1 MICRCPQR
9 KDMGKVQFLQHGILW
24 YQHVSS
30 FETTSIHQCQEST
43 MQINEAI
50 GCFFSAKAAKADP
63 GSFLIFLGAWNG
75 IGLSFRLAVR
85 MMCQKAFAQSCLAGF
100 GSSIVQNL
108 HPSCSSLVPL
118 TSRHAVRDAR
128 CFQCVQV
135 HGPETNVRHADPTCV
150 DHHHAERS
158 LLPPCEARCFQSGLQ
173 QVARICCGRGSR
185 TLEAR

>member
-1 MICRCPQR
+1 MA
-9 KDMGKVQFLQHGILW
+9 
-24 YQHVSS
+24 YQWPIIQVSV
-30 FETTSIHQCQEST
+30 
-43 MQINEAI
+43 
-50 GCFFSAKAAKADP
+50 
-63 GSFLIFLGAWNG
+63 
-75 IGLSFRLAVR
+75 AVR
-85 MMCQKAFAQSCLAGF
+85 MMCQKAFAQSCLARF

-108 HPSCSSLVPL
+108 HPGCSGLVPL

-128 CFQCVQV
+128 CFQRVQV

-158 LLPPCEARCFQSGLQ
+158 LLPPYKARCFQSGLQ